1 MERTLIIVSYYVFE
15 GLISVV
21 YSTAFVYFSVVLIG
35 DVIVG
40 VGVYIGL
47 FVLLRGDYGRLIV

>member
-1 MERTLIIVSYYVFE
+1 MV
-15 GLISVV
+15 
-21 YSTAFVYFSVVLIG
+21 FVYFSVVLIG

-47 FVLLRGDYGRLIV
+47 FVLLCGDYGWLIV